1 VIRRGP
7 LSDVLTVDG
16 ESVAL
21 MGSRVFRLG
30 PVAGAI
36 LEMLAD
42 GPLPRDSIEARLVAL
57 FGAPPD
63 QDTTEAVAAQLREL
77 AGHGLITIDA

>member
-1 VIRRGP
+1 MILRGR
-7 LSDVLTVDG
+7 LSDLLTVDG

-36 LEMLAD
+36 LEMLGD

-77 AGHGLITIDA
+77 AGHGLIAIDA